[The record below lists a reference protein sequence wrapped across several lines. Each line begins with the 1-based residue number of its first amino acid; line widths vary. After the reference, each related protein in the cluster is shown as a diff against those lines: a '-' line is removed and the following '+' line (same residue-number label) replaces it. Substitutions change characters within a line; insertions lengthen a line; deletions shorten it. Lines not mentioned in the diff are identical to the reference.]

1 MLDKLMTKTND
12 EEKDNGRTPP
22 TPPLLINL
30 QNVSKAYDTP
40 TGPFYAL
47 KNIDL
52 QVRHGE
58 FVAVIGKSGS
68 GKTTLVNM
76 ITGIDRPTS
85 GAVIIGGTPIH
96 ELSEGAVAP
105 WRGVNVGVVFQFFQ
119 LLPTLSNVEN
129 VMLPMDFCNTFN
141 NNKERQTRALHL
153 LDQVDIKEH
162 AFKKPSEISGGQ
174 QQRVAIARSLA
185 NDPPIIVADE
195 PTGNLDSVTAQAI
208 FELFERLVD
217 QGKTIFMVTHDKDL
231 ARRVTRTIILSDGE
245 IIDEYLESAFPKM
258 AEPLLEKARTLTQP
272 HAFSPGETILA
283 EGEQPEKCY
292 IVSEGAVEILLRE
305 PNGQQISVARLKPG
319 QYFEKI
325 ELLRG
330 GAEIATV
337 IADPGY
343 AQIELLALEKEE
355 VDKLLHGESPAR
367 DNE

>member
-1 MLDKLMTKTND
+1 MFARLRGKTKD
-12 EEKDNGRTPP
+12 DGEGNGRPP
-22 TPPLLINL
+22 TDATLLIDL
-30 QNVSKAYDTP
+30 KDVSKAYETP
-40 TGPFYAL
+40 TGPFFAL
-47 KNIDL
+47 KDINL
-52 QVRHGE
+52 QVDNGE

-76 ITGIDRPTS
+76 ITGIDRPTL
-85 GAVIIGGTPIH
+85 GQVIVGGTPIH
-96 ELSEGAVAP
+96 ELSEGQVSP
-105 WRGVNVGVVFQFFQ
+105 WRGLNVGLVFQFFQ
-119 LLPTLSNVEN
+119 LLPSLTNVEN
-129 VMLPMDFCNTFN
+129 VMLPMDFSNTFK
-141 NNKERQTRALHL
+141 NNKERQARALHL
-153 LDQVDIKEH
+153 LDLVDIEEH

-245 IIDEYLESAFPKM
+245 IIDEYLETAFPKLDDGRLAEARKL
-258 AEPLLEKARTLTQP
+258 AEPQSFT
-272 HAFSPGETILA
+272 PGETILA
-283 EGEQPEKCY
+283 EGEQPQKCY
-292 IVSEGAVEILLRE
+292 IVNEGAVEILLRE

-325 ELLRG
+325 DLLRG
-330 GAEIATV
+330 GAKIAMV

-343 AQIELLALEKEE
+343 DEIELLALEK
-355 VDKLLHGESPAR
+355 GGGGAW
-367 DNE
+367 

>member
-1 MLDKLMTKTND
+1 MFARLRGKTKD
-12 EEKDNGRTPP
+12 DGEGNGRPP
-22 TPPLLINL
+22 ANGALLIDL
-30 QNVSKAYDTP
+30 KDVSKAYETP
-40 TGPFYAL
+40 AGPFFAL
-47 KNIDL
+47 KDINL
-52 QVRHGE
+52 QVDNGE

-85 GAVIIGGTPIH
+85 GEVNIGGTTIS
-96 ELSEGAVAP
+96 ELDEGQVAP
-105 WRGVNVGVVFQFFQ
+105 WRGVNVGLVFQFFQ
-119 LLPTLSNVEN
+119 LLPSLTNVEN
-129 VMLPMDFCNTFN
+129 VMLPMDFCNTFK
-141 NNKERQTRALHL
+141 NNKERQARALHL

-174 QQRVAIARSLA
+174 QQRVAIARSLS

-231 ARRVTRTIILSDGE
+231 ARRVTRTVILSDGE
-245 IIDEYLESAFPKM
+245 IIDEYLETAFPKLDD
-258 AEPLLEKARTLTQP
+258 AALEKARRLADLQSF
-272 HAFSPGETILA
+272 APGETILA
-283 EGEQPEKCY
+283 EGEQPQKCY
-292 IVSEGAVEILLRE
+292 VVSEGAVEILLRE

-325 ELLRG
+325 DLLRG
-330 GAEIATV
+330 GAKIAMV

-343 AQIELLALEKEE
+343 DEIELLALEK
-355 VDKLLHGESPAR
+355 GGGGAW
-367 DNE
+367 

>member
-1 MLDKLMTKTND
+1 MFARLRGKTKDD
-12 EEKDNGRTPP
+12 EGGNGRTP
-22 TPPLLINL
+22 TDDTLLIDL
-30 QNVSKAYDTP
+30 KDVSKAYETP
-40 TGPFYAL
+40 TGPFFAL
-47 KNIDL
+47 KDINL
-52 QVRHGE
+52 QVDNGE

-76 ITGIDRPTS
+76 ITGIDRPTL
-85 GAVIIGGTPIH
+85 GQVIVGGTPIH
-96 ELSEGAVAP
+96 ELREGQVAP
-105 WRGVNVGVVFQFFQ
+105 WRGVNVGLVFQFFQ
-119 LLPTLSNVEN
+119 LLPSLTNVEN
-129 VMLPMDFCNTFN
+129 VMLPMDFCNTFK
-141 NNKERQTRALHL
+141 NNKERQARALHL

-174 QQRVAIARSLA
+174 QQRVAIARSLS

-245 IIDEYLESAFPKM
+245 IIDEYLETAFPKLDD
-258 AEPLLEKARTLTQP
+258 AALEKARKLAKPQSF
-272 HAFSPGETILA
+272 APGETILA
-283 EGEQPEKCY
+283 EGEPPQKCY
-292 IVSEGAVEILLRE
+292 VVSEGAVEILLRE

-325 ELLRG
+325 DLLRG
-330 GAEIATV
+330 GAKIATV

-343 AQIELLALEKEE
+343 DEIELLAL
-355 VDKLLHGESPAR
+355 DKGSLR
-367 DNE
+367 

>member
-1 MLDKLMTKTND
+1 MLEKLRGKTKD
-12 EEKDNGRTPP
+12 DGGENGRSP
-22 TPPLLINL
+22 TDNTLLIDL
-30 QNVSKAYDTP
+30 KDVSKAYDTP
-40 TGPFYAL
+40 AGPFFAL
-47 KNIDL
+47 KNVNL
-52 QVRHGE
+52 QVDNGE

-85 GAVIIGGTPIH
+85 GEVVVAGTPIH
-96 ELSEGAVAP
+96 EMSEGQVAP
-105 WRGVNVGVVFQFFQ
+105 WRGVNIGLVFQFFQ
-119 LLPTLSNVEN
+119 LLPSLTNVEN
-129 VMLPMDFCNTFN
+129 VMLPMDFCNTFK
-141 NNKERQTRALHL
+141 NNKERQSRALQL
-153 LDQVDIKEH
+153 LDLVDIKEH

-245 IIDEYLESAFPKM
+245 IIDEYLETAFPKLDDDHLAEAREL
-258 AEPLLEKARTLTQP
+258 AEPQSFT
-272 HAFSPGETILA
+272 PGETILE
-283 EGEQPEKCY
+283 EGEQPQKCY

-325 ELLRG
+325 DLLRG
-330 GAEIATV
+330 GVKIATV

-343 AQIELLALEKEE
+343 DEIKLLAL
-355 VDKLLHGESPAR
+355 DKDAFHKMIGDPTAS
-367 DNE
+367 